1 MSVGDLLTDAADG
14 DISAALEAAALAI
27 AGLASVGV
35 AWSLVEREE
44 DEDVDSLPVTDR
56 GEVRKVTVDVDLGA
70 NGEPKGEQRLFFK
83 PLLPRSEFVLLE
95 LRVPLGLLIE
105 EQQLSSPQQL
115 LLDELASGGSAPA
128 GAAGGGAGTILVTG
142 ALPGYSAFNQV
153 EKGDLLRAVTAYAAV
168 AGDAPMWQQV
178 ASALRAN
185 LNSGPNPSPRPIIN
199 PNPGPSPDPNS
210 NPNPNP
216 DQVTSGT
223 PVGDVTSKRLIF
235 KTDGASCGS
244 AHQTSSTAPA
254 SPIAISAV
262 TSTRHPASAQV
273 RQHPG
278 RHRVPPRRRVCR
290 ERHGDAR
297 ARARRQRERV
307 ARAAAWCTRHPRA
320 AAGRHPPRPA
330 EGGGGGCGEGA

>member
-1 MSVGDLLTDAADG
+1 MLAVLGAAGLGFGHAPCSRLLSPAPPPTPRRPSAASRRSNTPVIMSVGDLLTDAADG

-44 DEDVDSLPVTDR
+44 DEDVDTLPVTDR

-105 EQQLSSPQQL
+105 EQQLT
-115 LLDELASGGSAPA
+115 SGGSTPA
-128 GAAGGGAGTILVTG
+128 EAAALRVGAAGGGAGTIQVTG

-185 LNSGPNPSPRPIIN
+185 LNSGPNPSPRPTIN

-210 NPNPNP
+210 NPNTNP

-254 SPIAISAV
+254 SPIAISAA
-262 TSTRHPASAQV
+262 TSTRHPTAPCL
-273 RQHPG
+273 RPG
-278 RHRVPPRRRVCR
+278 TPTSGTPSRPTAP
-290 ERHGDAR
+290 
-297 ARARRQRERV
+297 
-307 ARAAAWCTRHPRA
+307 TSLPRA
-320 AAGRHPPRPA
+320 TR
-330 EGGGGGCGEGA
+330 

>member
-44 DEDVDSLPVTDR
+44 DEDVDTLPVT
-56 GEVRKVTVDVDLGA
+56 EVRKVTVDVDLGA

-178 ASALRAN
+178 
-185 LNSGPNPSPRPIIN
+185 
-199 PNPGPSPDPNS
+199 
-210 NPNPNP
+210 
-216 DQVTSGT
+216 
-223 PVGDVTSKRLIF
+223 RLVL
-235 KTDGASCGS
+235 GLGLGRC
-244 AHQTSSTAPA
+244 AH
-254 SPIAISAV
+254 V
-262 TSTRHPASAQV
+262 
-273 RQHPG
+273 
-278 RHRVPPRRRVCR
+278 
-290 ERHGDAR
+290 
-297 ARARRQRERV
+297 
-307 ARAAAWCTRHPRA
+307 
-320 AAGRHPPRPA
+320 AAG
-330 EGGGGGCGEGA
+330 

>member
-1 MSVGDLLTDAADG
+1 MSVGDLLVDAADG

-27 AGLASVGV
+27 AGLGSVGV

-44 DEDVDSLPVTDR
+44 REEAEDVDTLPAA
-56 GEVRKVTVDVDLGA
+56 GEVRKVMVDVDLGP

-178 ASALRAN
+178 
-185 LNSGPNPSPRPIIN
+185 
-199 PNPGPSPDPNS
+199 
-210 NPNPNP
+210 
-216 DQVTSGT
+216 
-223 PVGDVTSKRLIF
+223 RL
-235 KTDGASCGS
+235 GLGL
-244 AHQTSSTAPA
+244 
-254 SPIAISAV
+254 
-262 TSTRHPASAQV
+262 
-273 RQHPG
+273 G
-278 RHRVPPRRRVCR
+278 L
-290 ERHGDAR
+290 G
-297 ARARRQRERV
+297 
-307 ARAAAWCTRHPRA
+307 
-320 AAGRHPPRPA
+320 
-330 EGGGGGCGEGA
+330 

>member
-44 DEDVDSLPVTDR
+44 DEDVDTLPVT
-56 GEVRKVTVDVDLGA
+56 EVRKVTVDVDLGA

-142 ALPGYSAFNQV
+142 ALPGYSAFNKV
-153 EKGDLLRAVTAYAAV
+153 EKGDLLRAVTVYAAV
-168 AGDAPMWQQV
+168 AGSGPMWQQV
-178 ASALRAN
+178 ASALRAHLHPN
-185 LNSGPNPSPRPIIN
+185 LLTLTLTLN
-199 PNPGPSPDPNS
+199 
-210 NPNPNP
+210 
-216 DQVTSGT
+216 
-223 PVGDVTSKRLIF
+223 L
-235 KTDGASCGS
+235 
-244 AHQTSSTAPA
+244 
-254 SPIAISAV
+254 
-262 TSTRHPASAQV
+262 TSTLTRSPLGRRSA
-273 RQHPG
+273 
-278 RHRVPPRRRVCR
+278 
-290 ERHGDAR
+290 
-297 ARARRQRERV
+297 
-307 ARAAAWCTRHPRA
+307 T
-320 AAGRHPPRPA
+320 
-330 EGGGGGCGEGA
+330 

>member
-1 MSVGDLLTDAADG
+1 MRTSCPQATDRQFVASSQPQAVPIHAAGLGWMLAVLGAAGLGFGHAPCSRLLSPAPPPTPRRPSAASRRSNTPVIMSVGDLLTDAADG

-44 DEDVDSLPVTDR
+44 DEDVDTLPVTDR

-178 ASALRAN
+178 
-185 LNSGPNPSPRPIIN
+185 
-199 PNPGPSPDPNS
+199 
-210 NPNPNP
+210 
-216 DQVTSGT
+216 
-223 PVGDVTSKRLIF
+223 RL
-235 KTDGASCGS
+235 GLGLGLGLGRC
-244 AHQTSSTAPA
+244 AH
-254 SPIAISAV
+254 V
-262 TSTRHPASAQV
+262 
-273 RQHPG
+273 
-278 RHRVPPRRRVCR
+278 
-290 ERHGDAR
+290 
-297 ARARRQRERV
+297 
-307 ARAAAWCTRHPRA
+307 
-320 AAGRHPPRPA
+320 AAGRLGTP
-330 EGGGGGCGEGA
+330 G

>member
-44 DEDVDSLPVTDR
+44 DEDVDTLPVT
-56 GEVRKVTVDVDLGA
+56 EVRKVTVDVDLGA

-178 ASALRAN
+178 
-185 LNSGPNPSPRPIIN
+185 
-199 PNPGPSPDPNS
+199 
-210 NPNPNP
+210 
-216 DQVTSGT
+216 TSGT

-235 KTDGASCGS
+235 KTDGASYANIRDAIASHRADES
-244 AHQTSSTAPA
+244 AESDTVTLVLER
-254 SPIAISAV
+254 AV
-262 TSTRHPASAQV
+262 NASAW
-273 RQHPG
+273 RES
-278 RHRVPPRRRVCR
+278 PR
-290 ERHGDAR
+290 GAR
-297 ARARRQRERV
+297 ATLEPLQDVILRDLQKGAVAGVEKELDKLSVPERV
-307 ARAAAWCTRHPRA
+307 
-320 AAGRHPPRPA
+320 GRLLSPDDDIFKR
-330 EGGGGGCGEGA
+330 